1 MLFRSAPRRP
11 ARRLGALL
19 AVALAVVAPSGCAD
33 TADGPLVVEETVD
46 EAVVVTTTTALPEP
60 PRSEGT
66 AEIGDVQYEFAV
78 TCHDRGAGDVVVLG
92 AGEDPVSG
100 GLVELYLEASFVDPY
115 VGLRLADGTLI
126 EPSLES
132 SLDLYVQDDVIRAS
146 AIRFVRDLNLETGEA
161 TELGFGE
168 FEIHCYSYERE
179 TPSG

>member
-1 MLFRSAPRRP
+1 MSLTSGML
-11 ARRLGALL
+11 ALL
-19 AVALAVVAPSGCAD
+19 VAVAGSACAD
-33 TADGPLVVEETVD
+33 TADGPLVSEEVVT
-46 EAVVVTTTTALPEP
+46 EEVVTTTTAPPEP

-66 AEIGDVQYEFAV
+66 AKVGDIQYEFDV

-92 AGEDPVSG
+92 AGDDPASA

-132 SLDLYVQDDVIRAS
+132 PLDLYLQDDVIRAS
-146 AIRFVRDLNLETGEA
+146 AIRFVRDLDLETGEA
-161 TELGFGE
+161 TEVGFGE

-179 TPSG
+179 PPS